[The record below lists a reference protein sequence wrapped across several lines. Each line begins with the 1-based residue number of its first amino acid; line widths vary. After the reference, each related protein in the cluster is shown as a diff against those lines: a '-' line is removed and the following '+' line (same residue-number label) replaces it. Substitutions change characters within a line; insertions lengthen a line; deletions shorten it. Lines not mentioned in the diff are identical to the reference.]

1 MITVA
6 LFCLHLAAPL
16 VSERM
21 DFKHKLSS
29 EPGHDV
35 VFLGVLALKA
45 TVGPET
51 WHRLNRSQPVIL
63 DIRMRTNI
71 ALAGDTDDVLKT
83 IHYGNLC
90 KAVTKCVE
98 SSGPFSDLKHFA
110 GAVCEAALGPGGGDN
125 EVELTVTLPK
135 ALLLAEG
142 VGLSTVQIRGGGD
155 KAAVLI
161 QSQSLFV
168 RDMKLACIIGVN
180 PHERLEKQHIV
191 INLIFYE
198 FTNDLFTDYA
208 RVVKNITDVRLHTL
222 ALVPRNAN

>member
-1 MITVA
+1 LIAVA
-6 LFCLHLAAPL
+6 LFCLHLTTPL
-16 VSERM
+16 VLEKM

-35 VFLGVLALKA
+35 VFLSVLALKA

-51 WHRLNRSQPVIL
+51 WHRLNRPQPVIL

-110 GAVCEAALGPGGGDN
+110 GAVCEAALGPGGGGN
-125 EVELTVTLPK
+125 EVDLTVTLPK

-142 VGLSTVQIRGGGD
+142 VGLSTVQISGGD
-155 KAAVLI
+155 KAAVRI

-198 FTNDLFTDYA
+198 ITSDLFTDYA
-208 RVVKNITDVRLHTL
+208 KVVKNITDVRRHTL
-222 ALVPRNAN
+222 ALAPRNAN